1 MTDRQIFKT
10 RFKELKERLRGL
22 KAYGHTDY
30 DDLRLLAVQ
39 LDGFT
44 HRVIF
49 DFGKNTKIH
58 SLSYSVYITLYPSL
72 ELTDAL
78 STFFE
83 GYGHLCYKHN
93 AREIVYISP
102 ERR

>member
-10 RFKELKERLRGL
+10 RFKALKEAFRDT
-22 KAYGHTDY
+22 KALGVCDY
-30 DDLRLLAVQ
+30 DNMRLLCVQ

-49 DFGKNTKIH
+49 DFGHNTKIKCFDF
-58 SLSYSVYITLYPSL
+58 SLYIEVYDTPYNN
-72 ELTDAL
+72 AL
-78 STFFE
+78 RTFFE
-83 GYGHLCYKHN
+83 GYGHLYYKHN
-93 AREIVYISP
+93 AREIIYISP

>member
-1 MTDRQIFKT
+1 MSDRQIFKA
-10 RFKELKERLRGL
+10 RFKALKEALRQL
-22 KAYGHTDY
+22 CAYGHTDY

-58 SLSYSVYITLYPSL
+58 ALSYSVYTRIYDSQI
-72 ELTDAL
+72 LTEVLA
-78 STFFE
+78 TFFE

-93 AREIVYISP
+93 HKEIIYILP
-102 ERR
+102 DDR

>member
-1 MTDRQIFKT
+1 MTDKQIFKA
-10 RFKELKERLRGL
+10 RFKALKEALRNM

-30 DDLRLLAVQ
+30 DYIRLLAVQ

-49 DFGKNTKIH
+49 DFGKNTRIH
-58 SLSYSVYITLYPSL
+58 SLSYSVYMRMYDNEYLHQ
-72 ELTDAL
+72 AML
-78 STFFE
+78 SFFE

-93 AREIVYISP
+93 HKEIIYILP
-102 ERR
+102 EDR

>member
-1 MTDRQIFKT
+1 MTDKQIFKA
-10 RFKELKERLRGL
+10 RFKDLKEALRGM

-30 DDLRLLAVQ
+30 DCMRLLAVQ

-58 SLSYSVYITLYPSL
+58 SLSYCGYMALYPVWD
-72 ELTDAL
+72 LTDAL
-78 STFFE
+78 RTFFE

-93 AREIVYISP
+93 AKEIVYISP